1 MPVPQTEVSDVN
13 RFFQFR
19 GRRAMRSDPTGPGG
33 RIAEHVA
40 AMLPERRQLPGVD
53 ELSAVSAAGRAPK
66 FFKPVAWLCLALASP
81 LHANTGNLD
90 DLVDKYESLLLFRVT
105 DYESSV
111 AAKAVFEESLLTR
124 FRRAYLDAES
134 FSFERR
140 GELAYFVSELGGD
153 TEETD
158 EERETREAA
167 NRDFHTLFNGVLPRL
182 AFAYHTPGTTD
193 RPNPYYQNAYVLQR
207 CLSILDYS
215 YSRGLTEDAWLPDH
229 AGNASAD
236 ALSQGL
242 VRTSGDFSEV
252 SLRLGGYIQSVFLMR
267 EALAEAGLLAKYR
280 AVVRNLV
287 VNHGTMYRAFF
298 QFAREEAAVAYADP
312 TDIERQYHLNA
323 DGVRL
328 FADYFWPYYLL
339 IDDAAERSRMAA
351 ILYHVI
357 DTNIAVKPGVFGT
370 IKPDGTGFHHGTA
383 YVGAYS
389 PFALEAFARLL
400 YLLKGTTF
408 YRTENVDALKLA
420 LDSYRVMVQKYSTA
434 ASLRGRLIR
443 GSGEG
448 ISNAISKAL
457 AFVAHSDGSDDME
470 MKARFGEFFDEDYFF
485 SDERQNSYYEGRRG
499 LPIRGLGIYR
509 LIKDL
514 QDQNIVAAEPPSGA
528 WIKSYAAAGFFRRGD
543 WLVTAKGFSQYFWD
557 YEGPLATRQNNFGQ
571 NWAYGSLTV
580 FSAGDPVSESGSGYA
595 LFTGWDWYH
604 VPGTTASHYPIER
617 RRVSELR
624 ESRREQGI
632 VQRNTHR
639 NYNTK
644 TFVGGVSLGDNGFF
658 VQDLEAIPF
667 TAPTDLRARKS
678 YFFVG
683 DQVLAL
689 GTHIS
694 GGTETDE
701 THTTLFQTYLADVSS
716 ATQVNGEQL
725 TGLGTSQE
733 HAAGTAVRMTDSV
746 GNSYFLTASTAKLEV
761 SRKLQESMTEDY
773 DSTEGAYAKAYLNH
787 GIKPDGDSYQYVV
800 IPADSD
806 ATKLD
811 ELVSDPSAYYQ
822 VLDDTGIHLV
832 RFPEQ
837 GITAYAFYDL
847 QETPEDEL
855 VRIVNQPAAV
865 MVQEQEEDST
875 AMQLET
881 ESGTGNQD
889 EEDMPKPVRL
899 AASVPDIGWQFDD
912 DIVARGL
919 GYASN
924 HFAFQQAKQH
934 TLRLTL
940 RGTWCPDES
949 TAPIGTEFISLF
961 GETLLHLE
969 CRDGMSSEVLLRPC
983 GTTEPE
989 NEDAAGPS

>member
-1 MPVPQTEVSDVN
+1 MTPSRHHHLPGACEPSDT
-13 RFFQFR
+13 RPA
-19 GRRAMRSDPTGPGG
+19 RRAS
-33 RIAEHVA
+33 
-40 AMLPERRQLPGVD
+40 QLGAS
-53 ELSAVSAAGRAPK
+53 LAC
-66 FFKPVAWLCLALASP
+66 LCLLLAGTVQ
-81 LHANTGNLD
+81 ANSGNLD
-90 DLVDKYESLLLFRVT
+90 DLIDKYESLLLFKSA
-105 DYESSV
+105 DYGSSD
-111 AAKAVFEESLLTR
+111 AAKAAFEDSLLTN
-124 FRRAYLDAES
+124 FQRAVRDAGS
-134 FSFERR
+134 FPFERR
-140 GELAYFVSELGGD
+140 GELAYFVSSLGGD

-158 EERETREAA
+158 EEREAREDA
-167 NRDFHTLFNGVLPRL
+167 NSDFHKLFNGILPRL
-182 AFAYHTPGTTD
+182 AFAYHTPGTSDET
-193 RPNPYYQNAYVLQR
+193 NPYYQNASVLQL

-229 AGNASAD
+229 AGNAGAE
-236 ALSQGL
+236 ALTQGL
-242 VRTSGDFSEV
+242 VRTSGDFSGV
-252 SLRLGGYIQSVFLMR
+252 SLRLGGYIQGVFLMR

-298 QFAREEAAVAYADP
+298 QVAREEAAVGYADP

-339 IDDAAERSRMAA
+339 IEDSAERSRMAA
-351 ILYHVI
+351 ILYNVI
-357 DTNIAVKPGVFGT
+357 DTNIAIKPGVFGT

-408 YRTENVDALKLA
+408 YQTENVEALKLA
-420 LDSYRVMVQKYSTA
+420 LDSYRVMVQKYLPSA
-434 ASLRGRLIR
+434 ALRGRLIR

-448 ISNAISKAL
+448 ISGAISKAM
-457 AFVAHSDGSDDME
+457 AFLAHSDGVDDLE

-485 SDERQNSYYEGRRG
+485 SDERQNPYYEGQRG

-514 QDQNIVAAEPPSGA
+514 QNQNIAAAEPPSGT
-528 WIKSYAAAGFFRRGD
+528 WIKPYAAAGFFRRGD

-557 YEGPLATRQNNFGQ
+557 YEGPLNTRQNNFGQ

-580 FSAGDPVSESGSGYA
+580 FSAGDPVSDQGSGYA

-604 VPGTTASHYPIER
+604 VPGTTASHYPIEQR
-617 RRVSELR
+617 RETVVQA
-624 ESRREQGI
+624 SRREQGI
-632 VQRNTHR
+632 VQRNTYR

-658 VQDLEAIPF
+658 VQDLEAVPF

-689 GTHIS
+689 GSHIS
-694 GGTETDE
+694 GGTEADE
-701 THTTLFQTYLADVSS
+701 THTTLFQTYLEDMNS

-725 TGLGTSQE
+725 TGLETSVE
-733 HAAGTAVRMTDSV
+733 HAAGTTVKMTDSV
-746 GNSYFLTASTAKLEV
+746 GNSYFLAASTAKLVV
-761 SRKLQESMTEDY
+761 SRKLQESMTENHET
-773 DSTEGAYAKAYLNH
+773 TEGAYAKAYLNH
-787 GIKPDGDSYQYVV
+787 GLKPDGNSYQYVV
-800 IPADSD
+800 IPADTD

-811 ELVSDPSAYYQ
+811 ALASAPSAYYQ

-832 RFPEQ
+832 SFPQ
-837 GITAYAFYDL
+837 QSIKAYAFYEL
-847 QETPEDEL
+847 VETPDDEL

-865 MVQEQEEDST
+865 IVQEQED
-875 AMQLET
+875 AMTET
-881 ESGTGNQD
+881 QTQTEAGTGDQ
-889 EEDMPKPVRL
+889 EEELKPVRL
-899 AASVPDIGWQFDD
+899 AASVPDIGWQFNN

-919 GYASN
+919 NYTSN
-924 HFAFQQAKQH
+924 HFAFQRAKEH
-934 TLRLTL
+934 TLRLAL

-949 TAPIGTEFISLF
+949 TAPPGTESISLF
-961 GETLLHLE
+961 GETLLQLQ

-989 NEDAAGPS
+989 TQDAPDPP

>member
-1 MPVPQTEVSDVN
+1 
-13 RFFQFR
+13 
-19 GRRAMRSDPTGPGG
+19 MRSDPSGPVS
-33 RIAEHVA
+33 RSAEHVEA
-40 AMLPERRQLPGVD
+40 KLPERRQLP
-53 ELSAVSAAGRAPK
+53 AVNESSAASTLGRAPR

-81 LHANTGNLD
+81 LSANSGNLE
-90 DLVDKYESLLLFRVT
+90 DLIEKYESLLLFRSA
-105 DYESSV
+105 DYESSG
-111 AAKAVFEESLLTR
+111 AAKAVFEGSLLTQ
-124 FRRAYLDAES
+124 FRRAVRDAGS
-134 FSFERR
+134 FPFERR

-153 TEETD
+153 REETD
-158 EERETREAA
+158 EERQTRETA
-167 NRDFHTLFNGVLPRL
+167 NRDFHTLFNGILPRL
-182 AFAYHTPGTTD
+182 AFAYHTPGTSDET
-193 RPNPYYQNAYVLQR
+193 NPYYQNASVLQL

-215 YSRGLTEDAWLPDH
+215 YGRGLTEDAWLPDH

-267 EALAEAGLLAKYR
+267 EALAAAGLLAKYR

-287 VNHGTMYRAFF
+287 VNNGTMYGAFF
-298 QFAREEAAVAYADP
+298 QVARDEAAVTSANP
-312 TDIERQYHLNA
+312 LDIERQYHLNA

-328 FADYFWPYYLL
+328 FVDYFWPYYLL

-351 ILYHVI
+351 ILFHVV
-357 DTNIAVKPGVFGT
+357 DTNIAIKPGVYGT

-408 YRTENVDALKLA
+408 YQTDNVDALKLA

-434 ASLRGRLIR
+434 AALRGRLIR

-448 ISNAISKAL
+448 VSNAISKAM
-457 AFVAHSDGSDDME
+457 AFMAHSDGLDDME

-485 SDERQNSYYEGRRG
+485 SSERQNSYYEGQRG

-514 QDQNIVAAEPPSGA
+514 QNQDLAAAEPPSGT
-528 WIKSYAAAGFFRRGD
+528 WVKPYAAAGFFRRGD

-557 YEGPLATRQNNFGQ
+557 YEGPLTSRENNFGQ

-624 ESRREQGI
+624 ESRSEQGI

-644 TFVGGVSLGDNGFF
+644 TFVGGVSLGSNGFF

-694 GGTETDE
+694 GGTQADE
-701 THTTLFQTYLADVSS
+701 THTTLFQTYLEDVNS
-716 ATQVNGEQL
+716 ATLVNGEQL
-725 TGLGTSQE
+725 TGLDTSQE
-733 HAAGTAVRMTDSV
+733 HAAGTTVKMTDSV
-746 GNSYFLTASTAKLEV
+746 GNSYFLAASTAKLEV
-761 SRKLQESMTEDY
+761 SRKLQQSMTEGY

-800 IPADSD
+800 IPADTD
-806 ATKLD
+806 AAKLD
-811 ELVSDPSAYYQ
+811 EVASDPSAYYQ

-832 RFPEQ
+832 RFPQ
-837 GITAYAFYDL
+837 QSITAYAFYEV

-865 MVQEQEEDST
+865 IVQEQEEDGT
-875 AMQLET
+875 AMQPQTQDEA
-881 ESGTGNQD
+881 GNAD
-889 EEDMPKPVRL
+889 EEDAPKPVRL
-899 AASVPDIGWQFDD
+899 AASVPDIGWQFDN

-924 HFAFQQAKQH
+924 HFAFQEAKGH

-949 TAPIGTEFISLF
+949 TAPIGTESISLF
-961 GETLLHLE
+961 GETLLRLE

-989 NEDAAGPS
+989 NQDSADPS

>member
-1 MPVPQTEVSDVN
+1 M
-13 RFFQFR
+13 
-19 GRRAMRSDPTGPGG
+19 M
-33 RIAEHVA
+33 
-40 AMLPERRQLPGVD
+40 PERRQLPKAL
-53 ELSAVSAAGRAPK
+53 EATAARSLGRGSR
-66 FFKPVAWLCLALASP
+66 FFRPMAWLCLALAGP
-81 LHANTGNLD
+81 LHASSGNLD
-90 DLVDKYESLLLFRVT
+90 DLIDKYESLLLFKST
-105 DYESSV
+105 DYTSSD
-111 AAKAVFEESLLTR
+111 AAKTAFEDSVLTSFQRAVR
-124 FRRAYLDAES
+124 DAGS
-134 FSFERR
+134 FPFERR

-158 EERETREAA
+158 EERETREDA
-167 NRDFHTLFNGVLPRL
+167 NSEFHSLFNGILPRL
-182 AFAYHTPGTTD
+182 AFAYHTPGTADET
-193 RPNPYYQNAYVLQR
+193 NPYYQNASVLQL

-229 AGNASAD
+229 AGNASSE

-252 SLRLGGYIQSVFLMR
+252 SLRLGGYIQGVFLMR
-267 EALAEAGLLAKYR
+267 DALADANLLAKYR

-298 QFAREEAAVAYADP
+298 QVAREEAAVTYSDP
-312 TDIERQYHLNA
+312 MDIERQYHLNA

-357 DTNIAVKPGVFGT
+357 DTNIAIKPGVFGT

-420 LDSYRVMVQKYSTA
+420 LDSYRVMVQKYSPSA
-434 ASLRGRLIR
+434 ALRGRLIR

-448 ISNAISKAL
+448 ISSAISKAMAFL
-457 AFVAHSDGSDDME
+457 AHADGMDDLE

-485 SDERQNSYYEGRRG
+485 SDERQNSFHEGQRG

-514 QDQNIVAAEPPSGA
+514 QNQNIAAAEPPSGT
-528 WIKSYAAAGFFRRGD
+528 WIKPYAAAGFFRRGD

-557 YEGPLATRQNNFGQ
+557 YEGPLPTRENNFGQ

-617 RRVSELR
+617 RRAADVR
-624 ESRREQGI
+624 ESRSEQGI

-658 VQDLEAIPF
+658 VQDLEAVPF

-678 YFFVG
+678 HFFVG

-689 GTHIS
+689 GSHIS

-701 THTTLFQTYLADVSS
+701 THTTLFQTYLADVNS
-716 ATQVNGEQL
+716 ASQVNGEQL
-725 TGLGTSQE
+725 TGLDTSQE
-733 HAAGTAVRMTDSV
+733 YAPGTTVKMTDGV
-746 GNSYFLTASTAKLEV
+746 GNSYFLATSTTTLEV

-773 DSTEGAYAKAYLNH
+773 ETTEGAYAKAYLNH

-800 IPADSD
+800 IPADTD

-811 ELVSDPSAYYQ
+811 SLASDPSAYYQ
-822 VLDDTGIHLV
+822 VLDDSGIHLV
-832 RFPEQ
+832 SFPQ
-837 GITAYAFYDL
+837 QSIKAYAFYELAD
-847 QETPEDEL
+847 TPEDEL
-855 VRIVNQPAAV
+855 VRIVNQPAV
-865 MVQEQEEDST
+865 VIVQEQQDDGT
-875 AMQLET
+875 ET
-881 ESGTGNQD
+881 QPQTEGGTGSED
-889 EEDMPKPVRL
+889 EAEEPNPVRL

-912 DIVARGL
+912 DIITRGL

-924 HFAFQQAKQH
+924 HFAFQEAKEH

-940 RGTWCPDES
+940 RGTWCPDEA
-949 TAPIGTEFISLF
+949 TAPIGTESISLF
-961 GETLLHLE
+961 GETLLQLQ

-983 GTTEPE
+983 GTTEAE
-989 NEDAAGPS
+989 TEDAPDPT

>member
-1 MPVPQTEVSDVN
+1 MS
-13 RFFQFR
+13 
-19 GRRAMRSDPTGPGG
+19 
-33 RIAEHVA
+33 VA
-40 AMLPERRQLPGVD
+40 HAVG
-53 ELSAVSAAGRAPK
+53 SAPR
-66 FFKPVAWLCLALASP
+66 FFKPVAWLCLALAGP
-81 LHANTGNLD
+81 LHANSGNVDGLI
-90 DLVDKYESLLLFRVT
+90 DKYESLLLFRST
-105 DYESSV
+105 DYESSD
-111 AAKAVFEESLLTR
+111 AAKAVFEDSLLTQ
-124 FRRAYLDAES
+124 FRRAVRDAGS
-134 FSFERR
+134 FPFERR
-140 GELAYFVSELGGD
+140 GEVAYFVSELGGD

-167 NRDFHTLFNGVLPRL
+167 NREFHALFNGILPRL
-182 AFAYHTPGTTD
+182 AFAYHTPGTADET
-193 RPNPYYQNAYVLQR
+193 NPYYQNASVLQL

-215 YSRGLTEDAWLPDH
+215 YSRGLTENAWLPDH

-242 VRTSGDFSEV
+242 VRTSGDLSEV

-267 EALAEAGLLAKYR
+267 EALAEAGLLAKYQ

-298 QFAREEAAVAYADP
+298 QVAREEAAAAYADP

-328 FADYFWPYYLL
+328 FVDYFWPYYLL

-351 ILYHVI
+351 ILFHVI
-357 DTNIAVKPGVFGT
+357 DTNIAIKPGVFGT

-400 YLLKGTTF
+400 YLLNGTTF

-420 LDSYRVMVQKYSTA
+420 LDSYRVMVQKYSTPA
-434 ASLRGRLIR
+434 AFRGRLIR

-448 ISNAISKAL
+448 VSNAISKAL
-457 AFVAHSDGSDDME
+457 AFMAHSDGLDDLE

-485 SDERQNSYYEGRRG
+485 SDERQNPYYEGSRG

-514 QDQNIVAAEPPSGA
+514 QNQNIAAADPPSGT
-528 WIKSYAAAGFFRRGD
+528 WIKPYAAAGFFRRGD

-557 YEGPLATRQNNFGQ
+557 YEGPLNARQNNFGQ

-617 RRVSELR
+617 RRESAVR
-624 ESRREQGI
+624 ASRREQDI
-632 VQRNTHR
+632 AQRDTQR

-658 VQDLEAIPF
+658 VQDLEAVPF

-683 DQVLAL
+683 DQILAL

-694 GGTETDE
+694 GGTQADE
-701 THTTLFQTYLADVSS
+701 THTTLFQTYLADVNS
-716 ATQVNGEQL
+716 ATTVNEETL
-725 TGLGTSQE
+725 TGLDTLQE
-733 HAAGTAVRMTDSV
+733 HAAGTTVKMTDSV
-746 GNSYFLTASTAKLEV
+746 GNSYFLAASTAKLVV

-773 DSTEGAYAKAYLNH
+773 DSTEGAYAKAHLNH

-800 IPADSD
+800 IPADTD

-811 ELVSDPSAYYQ
+811 ELATDPSAYYQ

-832 RFPEQ
+832 RFPQ
-837 GITAYAFYDL
+837 QNITAYAFYEL

-865 MVQEQEEDST
+865 IVQEQEEDGT
-875 AMQLET
+875 AMPPQT
-881 ESGTGNQD
+881 QSGTGDQD
-889 EEDMPKPVRL
+889 EEGEPKPVRL
-899 AASVPDIGWQFDD
+899 AASVPDIGWQFGN

-924 HFAFQQAKQH
+924 HFAFQKAKEH

-949 TAPIGTEFISLF
+949 TAPIGTESISLF
-961 GETLLHLE
+961 GETLLHLQ
-969 CRDGMSSEVLLRPC
+969 CRDGMTSAVLLRPC

-989 NEDAAGPS
+989 NEDAADPS

>member
-1 MPVPQTEVSDVN
+1 MV
-13 RFFQFR
+13 
-19 GRRAMRSDPTGPGG
+19 
-33 RIAEHVA
+33 
-40 AMLPERRQLPGVD
+40 LPERRK
-53 ELSAVSAAGRAPK
+53 LSVARALGHASGW
-66 FFKPVAWLCLALASP
+66 FKPLAWLCLALAGP
-81 LHANTGNLD
+81 LYANSGNLD
-90 DLVDKYESLLLFRVT
+90 DLIDKYESLLLVKSA
-105 DYESSV
+105 DYTNSD
-111 AAKAVFEESLLTR
+111 AAKAAFEDSLLTS
-124 FRRAYLDAES
+124 FQRAVRDAGS
-134 FSFERR
+134 FPFERR
-140 GELAYFVSELGGD
+140 GELAYFVSNLGGE

-158 EERETREAA
+158 EEREAREDA
-167 NRDFHTLFNGVLPRL
+167 NSDFHTLFNGILLRL
-182 AFAYHTPGTTD
+182 AFAYHTPGTSDVT
-193 RPNPYYQNAYVLQR
+193 NPYYQNASVLQL

-229 AGNASAD
+229 AGNASAN

-242 VRTSGDFSEV
+242 VRTAGDFSEV

-267 EALAEAGLLAKYR
+267 EALTEAGLLAKYR

-298 QFAREEAAVAYADP
+298 QVAREEAAVAYGDP
-312 TDIERQYHLNA
+312 TNIERQYHLNA

-339 IDDAAERSRMAA
+339 IDDDAERSRMAA

-357 DTNIAVKPGVFGT
+357 DTNIAIKPGVFGT
-370 IKPDGTGFHHGTA
+370 IKPDGTGFHHGGA

-389 PFALEAFARLL
+389 PFALEAFARML

-408 YRTENVDALKLA
+408 YRTENVDALRLA
-420 LDSYRVMVQKYSTA
+420 LDSYRVMVQKYSPSA
-434 ASLRGRLIR
+434 ALRGRLIQ
-443 GSGEG
+443 GSGGG
-448 ISNAISKAL
+448 ISSAISKAMAL
-457 AFVAHSDGSDDME
+457 LAHSDGMDDMD
-470 MKARFGEFFDEDYFF
+470 MKARFEEFFDEDYFF
-485 SDERQNSYYEGRRG
+485 SDERQNPYYGGGRG
-499 LPIRGLGIYR
+499 LAIRDLGIYR

-514 QDQNIVAAEPPSGA
+514 QNQNIAAAEPPTGT
-528 WIKSYAAAGFFRRGD
+528 WIKPYAAAGFFRRGD

-557 YEGPLATRQNNFGQ
+557 YEGPLGPRQNNFGQ

-617 RRVSELR
+617 RVASEVNA
-624 ESRREQGI
+624 SRREQGI

-658 VQDLEAIPF
+658 VQDLEAVPF

-689 GTHIS
+689 GTHIA
-694 GGTETDE
+694 GGTEADE
-701 THTTLFQTYLADVSS
+701 THTTLFQTYLDDMNS

-725 TGLGTSQE
+725 TGLDTSQE
-733 HAAGTAVRMTDSV
+733 HAAGTTVKMTDGV
-746 GNSYFLTASTAKLEV
+746 GNSYFLAASTATLEV
-761 SRKLQESMTEDY
+761 TRKLQESMRENY
-773 DSTEGAYAKAYLNH
+773 STSEGAYAKAYLNH

-800 IPADSD
+800 IPADTD

-811 ELVSDPSAYYQ
+811 ALASDPSAYYQ
-822 VLDDTGIHLV
+822 VLDASGIHLV
-832 RFPEQ
+832 SFPQ
-837 GITAYAFYDL
+837 QSIKAYAFYELVD
-847 QETPEDEL
+847 TPEDEL
-855 VRIVNQPAAV
+855 VRVVNQPAAV
-865 MVQEQEEDST
+865 IIQEQEEDGT
-875 AMQLET
+875 ET
-881 ESGTGNQD
+881 QSQTEGGTGTED
-889 EEDMPKPVRL
+889 EEAEPKPVRL

-919 GYASN
+919 GYASG
-924 HFAFQQAKQH
+924 HFAFQEAKEH

-949 TAPIGTEFISLF
+949 TAPMGTESIALF
-961 GETLLHLE
+961 GETLLQLQ

-989 NEDAAGPS
+989 N

>member
-1 MPVPQTEVSDVN
+1 
-13 RFFQFR
+13 
-19 GRRAMRSDPTGPGG
+19 
-33 RIAEHVA
+33 
-40 AMLPERRQLPGVD
+40 
-53 ELSAVSAAGRAPK
+53 
-66 FFKPVAWLCLALASP
+66 
-81 LHANTGNLD
+81 
-90 DLVDKYESLLLFRVT
+90 
-105 DYESSV
+105 
-111 AAKAVFEESLLTR
+111 
-124 FRRAYLDAES
+124 
-134 FSFERR
+134 
-140 GELAYFVSELGGD
+140 
-153 TEETD
+153 
-158 EERETREAA
+158 
-167 NRDFHTLFNGVLPRL
+167 
-182 AFAYHTPGTTD
+182 
-193 RPNPYYQNAYVLQR
+193 
-207 CLSILDYS
+207 
-215 YSRGLTEDAWLPDH
+215 
-229 AGNASAD
+229 
-236 ALSQGL
+236 
-242 VRTSGDFSEV
+242 
-252 SLRLGGYIQSVFLMR
+252 MR
-267 EALAEAGLLAKYR
+267 EALAEAGLLAKYQ

-298 QFAREEAAVAYADP
+298 QVAREEAAAAYADP

-328 FADYFWPYYLL
+328 FVDYFWPYYLL

-351 ILYHVI
+351 ILFHVI
-357 DTNIAVKPGVFGT
+357 DTNIAIKPGVFGT

-400 YLLKGTTF
+400 YLLNGTTF

-434 ASLRGRLIR
+434 AAFRGRLIR

-448 ISNAISKAL
+448 VSNAISKAL
-457 AFVAHSDGSDDME
+457 AFMAHSNGLDDLE

-485 SDERQNSYYEGRRG
+485 SDERQNPYYEGSRG

-514 QDQNIVAAEPPSGA
+514 QNQNIAAADPPSGT
-528 WIKSYAAAGFFRRGD
+528 WIKPYAAAGFFRRGD

-557 YEGPLATRQNNFGQ
+557 YEGPLNARQNNFGQ

-617 RRVSELR
+617 RRESAVR
-624 ESRREQGI
+624 ASRREQDI
-632 VQRNTHR
+632 AQRDTQR

-658 VQDLEAIPF
+658 VQDLEAVPF

-683 DQVLAL
+683 DQILAL

-694 GGTETDE
+694 GGTQADE
-701 THTTLFQTYLADVSS
+701 THTTLFQTYLADVNS
-716 ATQVNGEQL
+716 ATTVNEETL
-725 TGLGTSQE
+725 TGLDTSQE
-733 HAAGTAVRMTDSV
+733 HAAGTTVKMTDSV
-746 GNSYFLTASTAKLEV
+746 GNSYFLAASTAKLAV

-800 IPADSD
+800 IPADTD

-811 ELVSDPSAYYQ
+811 ELATDPSAYYQ

-832 RFPEQ
+832 RFPQ
-837 GITAYAFYDL
+837 QNITAYAFYEL

-865 MVQEQEEDST
+865 IVQEQEEDGT
-875 AMQLET
+875 AMPPQT
-881 ESGTGNQD
+881 QSGTGDQD
-889 EEDMPKPVRL
+889 EEGEPKPVRL
-899 AASVPDIGWQFDD
+899 AASVPDIGWQFGN

-924 HFAFQQAKQH
+924 HFAFQKAKAH

-949 TAPIGTEFISLF
+949 TAPIGTESISLF
-961 GETLLHLE
+961 GETLLHLQ
-969 CRDGMSSEVLLRPC
+969 CRDGMTSAVLLRPC

-989 NEDAAGPS
+989 NEDAADPS

>member
-1 MPVPQTEVSDVN
+1 MTPSRHHHLPGPCEPSET
-13 RFFQFR
+13 RPA
-19 GRRAMRSDPTGPGG
+19 RRALR
-33 RIAEHVA
+33 
-40 AMLPERRQLPGVD
+40 L
-53 ELSAVSAAGRAPK
+53 RASL
-66 FFKPVAWLCLALASP
+66 VCLCLLLAGTVQ
-81 LHANTGNLD
+81 ANSGNLN
-90 DLVDKYESLLLFRVT
+90 DLIDKYESLLLFKSA
-105 DYESSV
+105 DYASSD
-111 AAKAVFEESLLTR
+111 AAKAAFEDSLLTR
-124 FRRAYLDAES
+124 FQRAGRDVGS
-134 FSFERR
+134 FPFERR
-140 GELAYFVSELGGD
+140 GELAYFVSNLGGD

-158 EERETREAA
+158 EEREAREDA
-167 NRDFHTLFNGVLPRL
+167 NRDFHNLFNRILPTL
-182 AFAYHTPGTTD
+182 AYAYHIPGTSD
-193 RPNPYYQNAYVLQR
+193 EANPYYQNASVLQL

-215 YSRGLTEDAWLPDH
+215 YSRGLTENAWLPDH
-229 AGNASAD
+229 AGIASGE
-236 ALSQGL
+236 ALTQGL

-252 SLRLGGYIQSVFLMR
+252 SLRLRGYIQGVFLMR

-298 QFAREEAAVAYADP
+298 QIAREEAAVSYSDP

-339 IDDAAERSRMAA
+339 IDDSAERSRMAA

-357 DTNIAVKPGVFGT
+357 DTNIAIKPGVFGT

-408 YRTENVDALKLA
+408 YWTENVDAVKLA
-420 LDSYRVMVQKYSTA
+420 LDSYRVMVQKYSPSA
-434 ASLRGRLIR
+434 ALRGRLIR

-448 ISNAISKAL
+448 ISGAISKAM
-457 AFVAHSDGSDDME
+457 AFLAHSDGMDDLE

-485 SDERQNSYYEGRRG
+485 SDERQTPYYEGQRG
-499 LPIRGLGIYR
+499 LPIQDLGIYR

-514 QDQNIVAAEPPSGA
+514 QNQNIAAADPPSGT
-528 WIKSYAAAGFFRRGD
+528 WIKPYAAAGFFRRGD
-543 WLVTAKGFSQYFWD
+543 WLVTARGFSQYFWD
-557 YEGPLATRQNNFGQ
+557 YEGPLNTRQNNFGQ

-580 FSAGDPVSESGSGYA
+580 FSAGDPVSEPGSGYA

-604 VPGTTASHYPIER
+604 VPGTTASHYPIEQR
-617 RRVSELR
+617 RESEVR
-624 ESRREQGI
+624 ASRREQNI
-632 VQRNTHR
+632 AQRDTHR

-658 VQDLEAIPF
+658 VQDLEAVPF

-689 GTHIS
+689 GTHLS
-694 GGTETDE
+694 GGTQANE
-701 THTTLFQTYLADVSS
+701 THTTLFQTYLEDMNS

-725 TGLGTSQE
+725 TGLETSLE
-733 HAAGTAVRMTDSV
+733 HAAGTTVKMTDSV
-746 GNSYFLTASTAKLEV
+746 GNSYFLAASTAKLVV
-761 SRKLQESMTEDY
+761 SRKLQESMTEDHET
-773 DSTEGAYAKAYLNH
+773 TEGAYAKAYLNH

-800 IPADSD
+800 IPADTD

-811 ELVSDPSAYYQ
+811 DLASDPSAYYQ

-832 RFPEQ
+832 SFPQ
-837 GITAYAFYDL
+837 QSIKAYAFYEL
-847 QETPEDEL
+847 VETPEDEL

-865 MVQEQEEDST
+865 IVQEQDDDMTATQSQTEE
-875 AMQLET
+875 
-881 ESGTGNQD
+881 GTGDQ
-889 EEDMPKPVRL
+889 EEEPKPVRL
-899 AASVPDIGWQFDD
+899 AASVPDIGWQFDN

-919 GYASN
+919 NYTSN
-924 HFAFQQAKQH
+924 HFAFQRAKEH

-949 TAPIGTEFISLF
+949 TAPIGTESISLF
-961 GETLLHLE
+961 GETLLQLQ
-969 CRDGMSSEVLLRPC
+969 CQDGLSTEVLLRPC
-983 GTTEPE
+983 AP
-989 NEDAAGPS
+989 NLPQIQNAQDPH